1 MITLGNKNELFLDDT
16 LLERAEGV
24 LFDWLRPERHGCA
37 FRYDAPW
44 EGEACTY
51 QTLIQHP
58 ETGKIYLYYRGTSV
72 TNNDFSLEQVTCLA
86 VSDDGVRF
94 DRVDTGNGN
103 IVLADTIA
111 CHNFAPFY
119 DENPVCREDERFKA
133 VGLTRYQDENGQTRE
148 GLVAYTSPDGI
159 RWTLVS
165 ETPVITDG
173 MFDSLN
179 TVFWDRCTEKYR
191 CYSRYWTGEGY
202 NGLRAIQS
210 CESEDFIHWSKQTHN
225 TYNGGMPSPYAFYTN
240 ATRPVPGAEHQ
251 YIAIPMRFVPDRKKV
266 EAHPEPGISDC
277 VLLSSRDGYD
287 WVMRGARPWVYPG
300 LDERQWTQR
309 NFILGA
315 GIVEKDDRFHFY
327 STEHYCWDDNGLYH
341 YSVPKNRLGYVYS
354 PWGNFVTK
362 PFVLQGTR
370 LTFNYNTSAV
380 GSLTVQVLDETG
392 APLEGYGCTLYGN
405 ELACP
410 MELSALAGRTLK
422 LAVTLED
429 AYLYSIGF

>member
-16 LLERAEGV
+16 LVDSSEGV
-24 LFDWLRPERHGCA
+24 IWDVQRPDRHGCV

-58 ETGKIYLYYRGTSV
+58 ETGKIYMYYRGTTV

-86 VSDDGVRF
+86 VSDDGEHF
-94 DRVDTGNGN
+94 ERVDTGFHN
-103 IVLADTIA
+103 IVLANVVA

-119 DENPVCREDERFKA
+119 DTNPACRENERFKA
-133 VGLTRYQDENGQTRE
+133 VGLTQYQDENGKVCE

-159 RWTLVS
+159 KWQLFS
-165 ETPVITDG
+165 EEPVITDG

-179 TVFWDRCTEKYR
+179 TVFWDSRTQKYR

-202 NGLRAIQS
+202 SGLRSIQS
-210 CESEDFIHWSKQTHN
+210 CESEDFIHWTSQVHN
-225 TYNGGMPSPYAFYTN
+225 TYNDGETCPYEFYTN
-240 ATRPVPGAEHQ
+240 ATRPIPGAEHQ
-251 YIAIPMRFVPDRKKV
+251 YIAIPMRFAAARKKV
-266 EAHPEPGISDC
+266 ESHSHQGVSDC

-287 WVMRGARPWVYPG
+287 WVLRDGRPWVYPG

-309 NFILGA
+309 NFIFGA
-315 GIVEKDDRFHFY
+315 GIVEKADRFHFY

-341 YSVPKNRLGYVYS
+341 YSVPKNRLGYVYGLQGS
-354 PWGNFVTK
+354 FVTK
-362 PFVLQGTR
+362 PFRLQGTR
-370 LTFNYNTSAV
+370 LTFNYNTSAI
-380 GSLTVQVLDETG
+380 GALTVKVLGEDGT
-392 APLEGYGCTLYGN
+392 PVEGYECTLYGN

-410 MELSALAGRTLK
+410 MELPELEGRTLR
-422 LAVTLED
+422 LAVMLED
-429 AYLYSIGF
+429 AYLYSIGC